1 MTQGDLTRLPTPTR
15 TYWLVSN
22 LLWGVGTTVAG
33 VAAILWFGWSAW
45 WLLVPTGIVVLTV
58 VQLILIPLRF
68 RNYGYR
74 VNDREVFIT
83 QGRLL
88 LRTVTIA
95 TPKILNAM
103 VTEGPIQRR
112 FHLATVTVQQV
123 VGTQDIGPVHPDE
136 AERLRLLILEAAE
149 REER

>member
-1 MTQGDLTRLPTPTR
+1 MTQGDLTRLPAPTR
-15 TYWLVSN
+15 AYWLVSN
-22 LLWGVGTTVAG
+22 LLWGVVTTVAG
-33 VAAILWFGWSAW
+33 VAAVLWFGWSTW
-45 WLLVPTGIVVLTV
+45 WLLVPAGIVVLTV

-68 RNYGYR
+68 RNHGYR

-95 TPKILNAM
+95 TPKILNAV

-112 FHLATVTVQQV
+112 FNLATVTVHQV
-123 VGTQDIGPVHPDE
+123 VGEHEIGPVHPDE
-136 AERLRLLILEAAE
+136 AERLRVLILEAAE